1 MSIDQFSSDVSFRTN
16 NSLLKLNESK
26 KWLLFLRLFSSSVSN
41 GQHRRACACVYGLCV
56 SVRLGQR
63 EASCPRAITAP
74 CPVQGGIHLLAWTV
88 SLSGTARSYGALQAL
103 STVISR
109 FTSDFQ
115 SRARIVGWEAVI
127 KKPLHGHFSCSSLYY
142 VSRC

>member
-1 MSIDQFSSDVSFRTN
+1 MIQLFFFFTYPLLDIETAAHTSVHVCLRSACERSEAAVSGTERSAVSSCHQS
-16 NSLLKLNESK
+16 SLS
-26 KWLLFLRLFSSSVSN
+26 
-41 GQHRRACACVYGLCV
+41 GA
-56 SVRLGQR
+56 
-63 EASCPRAITAP
+63 
-74 CPVQGGIHLLAWTV
+74 GGIHLLAWTV

-127 KKPLHGHFSCSSLYY
+127 KKPLHGHISYSSLSY